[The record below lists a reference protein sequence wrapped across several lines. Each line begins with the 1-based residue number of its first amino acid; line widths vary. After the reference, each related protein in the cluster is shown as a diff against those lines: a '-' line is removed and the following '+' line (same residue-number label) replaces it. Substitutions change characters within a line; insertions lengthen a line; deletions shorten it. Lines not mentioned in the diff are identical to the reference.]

1 MALTVDYRT
10 LVAFLLALARTLA
23 WMMVVP
29 PFANRQTIPP
39 LASIATAMG
48 LAFLLGP
55 LIPASQ
61 IPSSAAGLIGGVI
74 IQVISGVALGFVV
87 YLLLTTLTSAGA
99 SVDLMGGLNL
109 PPSIDPLSL
118 GQTPM
123 LGQFYEQLAVVLL
136 FASGGYLVILQG
148 FAASFAT
155 PAFTL
160 ASLSRVA
167 QVVVIDLST
176 YFVSALEIA
185 APMLAVLF
193 ATQIMLAVLSKA
205 APQVNVWILGMP
217 LQIFLAI
224 VLVGIGITGVPAEL
238 TNLIARALGD
248 TAHLFGGG

>member
-1 MALTVDYRT
+1 MALSLDYRT

-48 LAFLLGP
+48 MAFLLGP
-55 LIPASQ
+55 SIPASQ
-61 IPSSAAGLIGGVI
+61 IPSSAAGLIGGVVV
-74 IQVISGVALGFVV
+74 QVISGIALGFVV
-87 YLLLTTLTSAGA
+87 YLMLTTLTSAGA

-109 PPSIDPLSL
+109 PPSIDPLGL

-136 FASGGYLVILQG
+136 FASGGYLIVLQG
-148 FAASFAT
+148 FAASFAA

-160 ASLSRVA
+160 ASLSRIA
-167 QVVVIDLST
+167 QVFVIDLST
-176 YFVSALEIA
+176 YFISALEIA

-217 LQIFLAI
+217 VQIFLAI
-224 VLVGIGITGVPAEL
+224 VLVGLGVTGIPGDL
-238 TNLIARALGD
+238 TNVLTRAVGD
-248 TAHLFGGG
+248 AAHLFGGG